1 MTNYLVAPALLLE
14 IKKAIFHSAGLL
26 GHHQIPTNQRHN
38 AQNLSREETFQSLSF
53 QFQVLVDVPESWAAR
68 KLYSLCTA

>member
-1 MTNYLVAPALLLE
+1 MHLVAISGREMTKLY
-14 IKKAIFHSAGLL
+14 FSATRLL

-68 KLYSLCTA
+68 KLYSLFRA